1 MKYTIIILSVIS
13 FCSSAL
19 QGMDPDKRA
28 RVLQRMQERVARNL
42 QPAPQPQ
49 MTQNAPAPQQMS
61 DEDALAAGIAAS
73 LGHQEPHAFANESI
87 STSTP
92 SPALAPQPR
101 PTPHHAQAKPAPRP
115 TPHHAQ
121 AKPAPRPTPHH
132 AQAKP
137 AQRPIRAIHAPAAEQ
152 LPLPARLQ
160 ALGNATIIHCRVTQQ
175 GSNQCGSRSVAN
187 ALAVQNIIM
196 SGEALTPAN
205 IRAHA
210 SHFDGI
216 LINRVIED
224 NVVADLADTHGLENT
239 LIMAKIPKEQKGV
252 NEPFIVYSLD
262 AQTHSLDALVEN
274 MLTNETMTAHII
286 CNTGGHWV
294 LVTVIKQAGQKP
306 TILYMD
312 SGNAPLANNSIATDM
327 IQYLYEHCIG

>member
-92 SPALAPQPR
+92 SPALAPQ
-101 PTPHHAQAKPAPRP
+101 
-115 TPHHAQ
+115 
-121 AKPAPRPTPHH
+121 PRPTPHH